1 MIMEFEFELFYML
14 DLLYLLLIADI
25 IAIINSMDLRF

>member
-1 MIMEFEFELFYML
+1 MEFEFELFCML

-25 IAIINSMDLRF
+25 IDIINSMDLRF

>member
-1 MIMEFEFELFYML
+1 MEFEFELFYML